1 MGGRLR
7 AMGFL
12 LHSKTGSPTAAIPSV
27 LTPVNRGEDI
37 RMYVLCG

>member
-12 LHSKTGSPTAAIPSV
+12 LHSKTGSPTAAIPVSH
-27 LTPVNRGEDI
+27 PGFPRGEDI